1 MMTHTIRTE
10 TLVLTGLAMIAF
22 AANSLLCRLALAD
35 ATIDAASFTGIRM
48 AAGALTLATLVLS
61 RGGHARFRVRPRAA
75 AFLFLYAAC
84 FSFAYLQL
92 AAGTGAL
99 LLFGAVQLTML
110 SAGLRAGE
118 YLSPL
123 AWLGLLVSFGGLAY
137 LVSPGLTAPPL
148 GGAALMAGAGIAW
161 GLYSLSGRGSADPLQ
176 ATAEN
181 FVGAA
186 GLALILCLVFAADL
200 HLGPRGV
207 LLAIASGALASG
219 LGYVIW
225 FRALRGLGAST
236 AASVQLS
243 VPVIAATGGVL
254 LLGEPLTLRLLLA
267 AILVLGG
274 IALVLRERN
283 ATSRRPPTGR

>member
-1 MMTHTIRTE
+1 MTRTIRTE
-10 TLVLTGLAMIAF
+10 TLLLTGLAMVAF

-35 ATIDAASFTGIRM
+35 ATIDAASFTGIRL
-48 AAGALTLATLVLS
+48 AAGALTLAALVLS
-61 RGGHARFRVRPRAA
+61 RGGRARFRVRPRAA

-176 ATAEN
+176 ATTEN

-186 GLALILCLVFAADL
+186 GLALILCTVFAADL

-207 LLAIASGALASG
+207 LLAVASGALASG

-225 FRALRGLGAST
+225 FRALRGLSAST

-274 IALVLRERN
+274 IALVLRERT
-283 ATSRRPPTGR
+283 ATPRRPPTGR